1 MFLQG
6 EIYKGYTPSEQDHV
20 LPDGRVIGPFESAH
34 ARSLFSRW
42 FDRCSPRLFSAK
54 DLFEGV
60 VGGDE
65 YQLVSGSET
74 ALEMHPFS
82 EVYDVWQKD
91 DNGRIVLEFE
101 NGFSTVD
108 ARRLVL
114 IDCPRTYERKATLSL
129 PLLVPSTF
137 DLKVEDR
144 VEHIH
149 PARQDGE
156 VIVVDT
162 GQHTGADLYVGW
174 RIDGRVRKNIVGLS
188 RHSHLA
194 TAIKEARKLAADFLP
209 PYGPKKNRPR
219 DEQRERL
226 YLWEHSFPSKF
237 REFEHVLEAQELA
250 SKICSDLRIKD
261 VTVKLGRKNLTNH
274 SYYKGGEVVLS
285 AEMLDNH
292 TVVHEVAHHVVSR
305 IKGTREPAHGPR
317 FVGVF
322 VALLVNY
329 MDVSETEAL
338 EKASERGI
346 VVDLDIMRTIGARL
360 QSEPEPGLK
369 I

>member
-1 MFLQG
+1 MFLLG
-6 EIYKGYTPSEQDHV
+6 KVTGGYAPSEQDHV

-34 ARSLFSRW
+34 ARSMFSRW
-42 FDRCSPRLFSAK
+42 FDPCSHRLFAAK
-54 DLFEGV
+54 DLFEGA

-65 YQLVSGSET
+65 YQLVKGSEI
-74 ALEMHPFS
+74 ALEMHPFA
-82 EVYDVWQKD
+82 EVIDVWQKD
-91 DNGRIVLEFE
+91 DNGRVVFEFE
-101 NGFSTVD
+101 NGFSAVD
-108 ARRLVL
+108 HRRLVL
-114 IDCPRTYERKATLSL
+114 VDCPSTYERKATLSL

-137 DLKVEDR
+137 DLKPEDCVEQ
-144 VEHIH
+144 IL

-162 GQHTGADLYVGW
+162 GQHTGADVYVGW
-174 RIDGRVRKNIVGLS
+174 RIDGRVRRDIVGLS

-226 YLWEHSFPSKF
+226 YLWEHSFPSKYY
-237 REFEHVLEAQELA
+237 EFEHVLEAQELA
-250 SKICSDLRIKD
+250 SEICSDLRIKD
-261 VTVKLGRKNLTNH
+261 VTVKLGRKNLTDH
-274 SYYKGGEVVLS
+274 SYYKGGEVVL
-285 AEMLDNH
+285 AADMLDNH

-305 IKGTREPAHGPR
+305 IKGPREPSHGPR

-338 EKASERGI
+338 EKATERGI
-346 VVDLDIMRTIGARL
+346 VVDLDLMRVITARL
-360 QSEPEPGLK
+360 QSKPEPGPK